1 MLMLIYV
8 ERIFIRAGKSL
19 KDAPIAW
26 ALGGRA
32 VVIRD
37 KDQLV
42 KNWIP
47 LFFPPAQF
55 KSFSRKLYRWQFR
68 QVNPPSRDDSQ
79 KLRGELV
86 FSNSFFQRDQRELM
100 VYMQSITAAGVRRQK
115 ERAQTGSGMA
125 TPKSVRTIPGSGTGA
140 VARQPQ
146 GELELPAVSQPAA
159 PLALSSM
166 QLNPWVGQYA
176 PMQVHGSPF
185 GLPVQQLQQASMAL
199 MQLDPRVQQQLIL
212 ASYMNNL
219 RAQPSI
225 PALLP
230 SPVFPLNLL
239 GAQPQLQA
247 AMASDEQ
254 KQPDM
259 SNLDEQE
266 RIRRAAEILLR
277 GANPPRPP
285 GPSSGPEDQ
294 GRQGPPS

>member
-1 MLMLIYV
+1 
-8 ERIFIRAGKSL
+8 
-19 KDAPIAW
+19 
-26 ALGGRA
+26 
-32 VVIRD
+32 
-37 KDQLV
+37 
-42 KNWIP
+42 
-47 LFFPPAQF
+47 
-55 KSFSRKLYRWQFR
+55 
-68 QVNPPSRDDSQ
+68 
-79 KLRGELV
+79 
-86 FSNSFFQRDQRELM
+86 M

-146 GELELPAVSQPAA
+146 GELDLPAVPQPAA

-166 QLNPWVGQYA
+166 RLNPWVGQYA
-176 PMQVHGSPF
+176 PMQVHNSPF
-185 GLPVQQLQQASMAL
+185 GIPVQQLQQASMAL

-212 ASYMNNL
+212 ASYMNSL
-219 RAQPSI
+219 QAQPSI
-225 PALLP
+225 PALFP

-239 GAQPQLQA
+239 GAQPPQQQLQA

-277 GANPPRPP
+277 GVNHPRPP